1 MFLDELVRHRRALH
15 RIPEIKF
22 ALPKT
27 QAYILDALKEFDCEI
42 ETAAETG
49 VLAYFDAGKTET
61 MAFRADMDA
70 LPVMENTG
78 RDFASEHPGCMHACG
93 HDGHM
98 AMLLVFARWV
108 NENISR
114 LSRNVLLIFQ
124 PSEESGGGGG
134 KIVESGKLEKYG
146 IVRFFAIHVEPSLPV
161 GCVATRPGPFMARAS
176 EIHLNISGKA
186 GHAAVPGAGCDAL
199 AAAVDFVHG
208 TYEADRT
215 LHKTE
220 MRRIKFCTLQSGN
233 SMNVVADSARVV
245 GSIRTFA
252 PEDYDIMKDSMT
264 RLAEKAEE
272 DYGVKCELDVWDG
285 YPAVLN
291 DRELYEKACGMMDIK
306 YIEMPSFLG
315 EDFAYYRQIAPILMF
330 RVGLGT
336 GIPLHAATF
345 DFDEK
350 ALETGVELF
359 IKLTEME

>member
-1 MFLDELVRHRRALH
+1 MYLDELIRHRRALH

-22 ALPKT
+22 DLSKT
-27 QAYILDALKEFDCEI
+27 QAYILEALKGFSCAI
-42 ETAAETG
+42 ETVAQTG
-49 VLAYFDAGKTET
+49 VLAYFDAGKAET

-70 LPVMENTG
+70 LPVTEATSH
-78 RDFASEHPGCMHACG
+78 DFRSQHPGCMHACG

-134 KIVESGKLEKYG
+134 KIVESGLLEKYS
-146 IVRFFAIHVEPSLPV
+146 IVRFFAIHVEPTLEMGKIAS
-161 GCVATRPGPFMARAS
+161 RPGPFMARAS

-208 TYEADRT
+208 AYEADRT
-215 LHKTE
+215 LPKTE
-220 MRRIKFCTLQSGN
+220 IRRIKFCTLQSGH
-233 SMNVVADSARVV
+233 STNVVADSAHIM

-252 PEDYDIMKDSMT
+252 PEDYDIMKARMT
-264 RLAEKAEE
+264 ELSQKAEE
-272 DYGVKCELDVWDG
+272 DYGVTCDLDVWDG

-291 DRELYEKACGMMDIK
+291 DENLYEKACRMMDVQ
-306 YIEMPSFLG
+306 YIPTPSFLG

-330 RVGLGT
+330 RLGLGT